1 MFRTVAARGWFAL
14 ALVGWLS
21 CPQPSVLAVER
32 AALVA
37 AVNSI
42 TSDEARS
49 VVDMLADD
57 SFEGRE
63 AGSRGGRAAGNFLMK
78 EMETHGLAPAGD
90 GGTYLQTFRGSSRN
104 ILGLLEGRDPA
115 LKSEVLVIGAHY
127 DHVGY
132 GRATNSFGP
141 FGYVH
146 NGADDNASGV
156 AGLLEIIEAV
166 KQLPEAPR
174 RSILFAFWDAEE
186 QGLLGSY
193 HWLASPTLPGRR
205 VVAAINLDMI
215 GRLRGSR
222 LEVYGT
228 RTMTNLRRIVS
239 LANREAGLEINFDW
253 KMKADSDH
261 YPFFARGIPTLM
273 FHTGLHSDYHRP
285 SDDAHT
291 INAEGIASVTQVV
304 LLTALDLAQRDEVG
318 AFREA
323 SRNEHPGLQ
332 AGLEQPSAA
341 PGPRF
346 GIPFEMRGQ
355 PPQFVLLSPTPG
367 YPAERAGLRPG
378 DRFVQLNRRPID
390 SEQRFRLELL
400 AAEGPTIFTVERPGE
415 PGPREFSVTPLGQP
429 IHLGISWRSDNA
441 EPQSVLLTHVV
452 YGSAAHV
459 AGLQVRDR
467 IYSVNGQGFTS
478 EQQFA
483 ELIRTGGDRLEFEV
497 ERGGQLR
504 TLTAQPQ

>member
-1 MFRTVAARGWFAL
+1 MFRTVVWQGWFAL
-14 ALVGWLS
+14 TLAAL
-21 CPQPSVLAVER
+21 LAWPRLEGVAAER
-32 AALVA
+32 AALLA
-37 AVNSI
+37 AVHSI
-42 TSDEARS
+42 TRDEAQS

-78 EMETHGLAPAGD
+78 EMETHGLIPAGEN
-90 GGTYLQTFRGSSRN
+90 GTYFQAFNGSSRN
-104 ILGLLEGRDPA
+104 ILGLLEGRDPQ
-115 LKSEVLVIGAHY
+115 LRGEVILIGAHY

-132 GRATNSFGP
+132 GRVTNSFGP

-156 AGLLEIIEAV
+156 AGLLELIEAV

-205 VVAAINLDMI
+205 VVVALNVDMI
-215 GRLRGSR
+215 GRLRDTR

-228 RTMTNLRRIVS
+228 RTMPNLRQMIS
-239 LANREAGLEINFDW
+239 LANREAGLEIDFSW

-261 YPFFARGIPTLM
+261 YPFFARGIPSLM
-273 FHTGLHSDYHRP
+273 FHTGLHRDYHRP

-291 INAEGIASVTQVV
+291 INPDGIATVTQVV
-304 LLTALDLAQRDEVG
+304 LLAALELAERDEAG
-318 AFREA
+318 TFREA
-323 SRNEHPGLQ
+323 SRREHPGLQ
-332 AGLEQPSAA
+332 PELEKATAA

-346 GIPFEMRGQ
+346 GIPFEIRGQ
-355 PPQFVLLSPTPG
+355 PPQFVLLTPTPG
-367 YPAERAGLRPG
+367 YPAARAGLRAG
-378 DRFVQLNRRPID
+378 DRFVLLNRRPIE
-390 SEQRFRLELL
+390 SEQRFRLDLL
-400 AAEGPTIFTVERPGE
+400 AAEGESTFTIERPGE
-415 PGPREFSVTPLGQP
+415 AVPREFHVTPIGSP
-429 IHLGISWRSDNA
+429 IRLGISWRGDNA

-459 AGLQVRDR
+459 AGLQHGDR
-467 IYSVNGQGFTS
+467 IYSVNSQSFAS

-483 ELIRTGGDRLEFEV
+483 QLLITQSGPLEFEV
-497 ERGGQLR
+497 ERNGRLR
-504 TLTAQPQ
+504 LVTAQPH